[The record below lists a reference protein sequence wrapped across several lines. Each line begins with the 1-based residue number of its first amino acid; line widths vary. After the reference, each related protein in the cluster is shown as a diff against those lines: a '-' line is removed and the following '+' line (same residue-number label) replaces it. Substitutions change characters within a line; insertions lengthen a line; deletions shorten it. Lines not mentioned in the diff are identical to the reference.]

1 MQQHLISSVAAVVSA
16 TLLDDCV
23 CSVYNSE
30 GALAEVTDCVAADVM
45 ALETLP
51 DADISWQPSDPGD
64 MRTLS
69 QASLTA
75 SALLRMGPQ
84 RLKGTAAPLKWCI
97 STGRVTGCH

>member
-23 CSVYNSE
+23 CSVYNSV
-30 GALAEVTDCVAADVM
+30 GVPAEVTRCVAADVM

-51 DADISWQPSDPGD
+51 DADISWQPSDPAD
-64 MRTLS
+64 MRTLC

-75 SALLRMGPQ
+75 SAFLRMIFK
-84 RLKGTAAPLKWCI
+84 RMKGTTAPLKWYI